1 MQIEALGYVGVR
13 SDRLDDWASYA
24 SRFLGMQVDERSGKS
39 LRLRMDD
46 RKQRLLV
53 GPDIGEGAALFGWE
67 VADAAAL
74 DGLAARLEVA
84 DVEVRRGDRAL
95 ASERRVKDLIVFK
108 DPIGTRLEAFHGAE
122 SAAEPFKPGRAI
134 SGFRTGP
141 LGVGHA
147 VLAVENVEALLP
159 FYREVLGFRLSDWLL
174 KPFKA
179 YFFHVNPR
187 HHSLALIETGRNGI
201 HHFMIELYSLDDV
214 GQGFDLAQS
223 LEVSLGT
230 SIGRHTNDYMTSFY
244 AYTPSGFMVEYGWG
258 GRCIDPTIW
267 QAAELA
273 HGGSMWGHERLWL
286 DAERRQDAREIQLK
300 AAAEGLRQPVQV
312 LAGNYALSAGVCP
325 WWDQAKMK
333 QEAPGA

>member
-1 MQIEALGYVGVR
+1 
-13 SDRLDDWASYA
+13 
-24 SRFLGMQVDERSGKS
+24 
-39 LRLRMDD
+39 
-46 RKQRLLV
+46 
-53 GPDIGEGAALFGWE
+53 
-67 VADAAAL
+67 
-74 DGLAARLEVA
+74 
-84 DVEVRRGDRAL
+84 
-95 ASERRVKDLIVFK
+95 
-108 DPIGTRLEAFHGAE
+108 
-122 SAAEPFKPGRAI
+122 
-134 SGFRTGP
+134 
-141 LGVGHA
+141 
-147 VLAVENVEALLP
+147 
-159 FYREVLGFRLSDWLL
+159 LL

-258 GRCIDPTIW
+258 GRCIDPAIW

-286 DAERRQDAREIQLK
+286 DAERRQGAREIQLK

-312 LAGNYALSAGVCP
+312 LAGNYALSTGVCP
-325 WWDQAKMK
+325 WWDQAKKK